1 MTMEYQ
7 DFVNAGLGI
16 SATVIGWFAR
26 TLWEAV
32 NTLKDDLYKLKE
44 EIAKDYVPKD
54 EFVVFKSELFTVLRR
69 IEDKIERKQDK

>member
-7 DFVNAGLGI
+7 DFVNAALGI

-32 NTLKDDLYKLKE
+32 TTLKDDLYKLKE

-54 EFVVFKSELFTVLRR
+54 EFVIFKSELFTVLRR
-69 IEDKIERKQDK
+69 IEDKLERKQDK